1 MKYTVGNFGQLD
13 FNVNSTN
20 IQLFIC
26 ERPYI
31 RIGNTI
37 SPIRIDCF
45 NKSGGIIK
53 NPKNYETPN
62 KIRFVLPFQIMLEW
76 EKDKK
81 ELNPFTIKDFV
92 LLKKLVKFI
101 KREIKC

>member
-62 KIRFVLPFQIMLEW
+62 KIRFVLP
-76 EKDKK
+76 
-81 ELNPFTIKDFV
+81 LNIILLWYRDTMEITPRKTNDSA
-92 LLKKLVKFI
+92 LLKEYIKFI